1 MGRLDGKVAI
11 VTGASS
17 GMGEAITKRF
27 AKEGATVLAI
37 ARRKEKLQGVIDEI
51 TAQGGKAVAV
61 SGDVTNQADVE
72 NVVKTAVEQYGKL
85 DIVVNNA
92 GLMDNM
98 APVERI
104 PDEMFDNVIDV
115 NLKGPFRMFR
125 AAIPAMLKNPDNP
138 KYPAGFG
145 KGAFV
150 TVASVGG
157 LRGAISGPAY
167 TASKHG
173 VVGLAKNVAFM
184 YAKKG
189 IRSNIIAPGG
199 VATEMAAAMTGW
211 DPEWVGICTSGNAEC
226 NPRTGA
232 PGEIAEL
239 ALFLASDESS
249 LINGATVTADAGW
262 CAQ

>member
-17 GMGEAITKRF
+17 GMGEAITKLF
-27 AKEGATVLAI
+27 AQEGAKVVAI

-51 TAQGGKAVAV
+51 TGKGGTAIAV

-72 NVVKTAVEQYGKL
+72 NAVRTAVEQYGKI

-98 APVERI
+98 APVERMA
-104 PDEMFDNVIDV
+104 DEMFDNVIDI
-115 NLKGPFRMFR
+115 NLKGPFRLFR
-125 AAIPAMLKNPDNP
+125 AAIPEMLKNPDNP
-138 KYPAGFG
+138 AYPAGFG
-145 KGAFV
+145 KGTFV
-150 TVASVGG
+150 TVASMGG

-173 VVGLAKNVAFM
+173 VIGLAKNVAFM

-199 VATEMAAAMTGW
+199 VATDMAGAISGW
-211 DPEWVGICTSGNAEC
+211 DPEGVGICTEDAALT
-226 NPRTGA
+226 NPRYGT
-232 PGEIAEL
+232 PGEIAML

-249 LINGATVTADAGW
+249 LINGATVAADSGW
-262 CAQ
+262 SAH